1 MASLIIFTSLSPSS
15 SSSSTTTVLVPLYR
29 RRPRW
34 QGSSN
39 IWTAPTSQHCA
50 PYRAWTA
57 TPSTACPGTS
67 STRWTTRSSRTTGSR
82 ARRRAPCPPPPRPP
96 SVLARRRRAAT
107 PPAGPGRRGRRGT
120 TPATA
125 RKARCPCAGQPPRT
139 CCAAGGRSSASG
151 ASGTAATARP
161 APPTPPTSSPATA
174 TSTRS
179 RTRRWGSR
187 RCTGPRRPSMCG
199 IRPSRSPT
207 DSASR
212 SSGCSP
218 APSTAPTSTASRPD
232 GSQVSPELY
241 GDSRPRLFTYWTSDA
256 YEATGCYNAL
266 CPGFVQTSSR
276 VAIGAAIS
284 PVSSLAGE
292 QYDMTLLIWKDPK
305 LGNWWLSYGD
315 AGASQ
320 LVGYW
325 PAELFTHLSGHASMV
340 EWGGEVVN
348 TSPGGAHTATQMG
361 SGRFASEGFGRAS
374 YFRNLET
381 VDAGNSLAP
390 VSLDAV
396 QTLAEDG
403 GCYDIR
409 KAYDE
414 RDGWGTHFY
423 YGGPGHNPACP

>member
-1 MASLIIFTSLSPSS
+1 MTHTAMKKRRRHGQPHHLHLLVSLLLLPLLLDCTCAALPSS
-15 SSSSTTTVLVPLYR
+15 PKMARIQQHLDRANKPALRTIQSMDGDTIDCVPRHKQHAMDHPLLR
-29 RRPRW
+29 KHRIQSAPPRPMPA
-34 QGSSN
+34 S
-39 IWTAPTSQHCA
+39 A
-50 PYRAWTA
+50 TA
-57 TPSTACPGTS
+57 TATFRASAAASGNAT
-67 STRWTTRSSRTTGSR
+67 SR
-82 ARRRAPCPPPPRPP
+82 ARAAWQTWHHAGHCPKGTVPVRRTTAEDVLRGGQSLFRFGRKRHRRDRAP
-96 SVLARRRRAAT
+96 RAAN
-107 PPAGPGRRGRRGT
+107 
-120 TPATA
+120 
-125 RKARCPCAGQPPRT
+125 
-139 CCAAGGRSSASG
+139 
-151 ASGTAATARP
+151 
-161 APPTPPTSSPATA
+161 APDVV
-174 TSTRS
+174 
-179 RTRRWGSR
+179 
-187 RCTGPRRPSMCG
+187 TGNG
-199 IRPSRSPT
+199 HE
-207 DSASR
+207 
-212 SSGCSP
+212 
-218 APSTAPTSTASRPD
+218 
-232 GSQVSPELY
+232 VSPELY

-361 SGRFASEGFGRAS
+361 SGRFAAEGFGRAS

-403 GCYDIR
+403 GCYDIK